1 MEAEDHSALG
11 SLEKGVLTTDVPLTD
26 ELSAFIQHYSLDH
39 ETKPPSSKKG
49 KGRGK
54 GKGTIAVTFHAPPNE
69 RPSSVSPIYF
79 GRIT

>member
-1 MEAEDHSALG
+1 MD
-11 SLEKGVLTTDVPLTD
+11 D
-26 ELSAFIQHYSLDH
+26 LSAFIQYASLDH

-54 GKGTIAVTFHAPPNE
+54 GKGTIAVTFHAPTDE
-69 RPSSVSPIYF
+69 RPSSVPPLYF